1 MIYYRGPNWIPNRQ
15 QPTPHNHQQS
25 ELGKD
30 QQKEPSDHQKET
42 LSGDLL
48 RTIQNLNLLMDQ
60 MHRHP
65 QNWIVQK
72 NLTTQQ
78 LNGTIQN
85 DPQLYSQAYQMTP
98 NDNQTTSYNHP
109 NIAYDQY
116 NQQYDQN
123 FQQLPASTYDTSS
136 LTYVNQTSH

>member
-15 QPTPHNHQQS
+15 QPTAHNQQS

-60 MHRHP
+60 MHRQP

-72 NLTTQQ
+72 PTYTTAKWH
-78 LNGTIQN
+78 NPTRPSTILSGLSD
-85 DPQLYSQAYQMTP
+85 DPQ
-98 NDNQTTSYNHP
+98 
-109 NIAYDQY
+109 
-116 NQQYDQN
+116 
-123 FQQLPASTYDTSS
+123 
-136 LTYVNQTSH
+136 